1 MVDHDISLQ
10 RVETSCG
17 IRGNPLLWL
26 KSYFSGRTQMVICGN
41 TRTPWILVKYWLRR
55 VQSWV
60 ISRLSFTCYIQPT
73 FQPYSPNIPH
83 LVTSMLMM
91 CMVHLLIS
99 LLLFAALMLS
109 HEICTSGCLPIGF
122 RWIQTRRSLSGSA
135 LTNNF
140 WSLISHYSEKDFPLL
155 PFIPVF
161 ETLA

>member
-1 MVDHDISLQ
+1 
-10 RVETSCG
+10 
-17 IRGNPLLWL
+17 
-26 KSYFSGRTQMVICGN
+26 MVICGD
-41 TRTPWILVKYWLRR
+41 TRTPWVLVKCECQR
-55 VQSWV
+55 VQSRV
-60 ISRLSFTCYIQPT
+60 LSITCYIEPT

-140 WSLISHYSEKDFPLL
+140 
-155 PFIPVF
+155 
-161 ETLA
+161 